1 MANEVR
7 SIKYNG
13 KVKISFV
20 SKSGR
25 PIKSIERHNQGCRP
39 LFNLITSCMMGR
51 YNDSNRPVYLMIYKK
66 GENFSESN
74 LGTYVLPNLQYLV
87 STENTYDALTN
98 VGSVKYKFIFPG
110 SLLLDDA
117 DVLALYNYSNAT
129 SSEGYF
135 NRYVFPKENDLI
147 EINGVKFKIMD
158 AYPDRIEYM
167 ILD

>member
-1 MANEVR
+1 MANEVS

-39 LFNLITSCMMGR
+39 LFNFITSCMMGR
-51 YNDSNRPVYLMIYKK
+51 YNDSNRPVYLMLYKK

-98 VGSVKYKFIFPG
+98 VGSV
-110 SLLLDDA
+110 
-117 DVLALYNYSNAT
+117 
-129 SSEGYF
+129 
-135 NRYVFPKENDLI
+135 
-147 EINGVKFKIMD
+147 
-158 AYPDRIEYM
+158 
-167 ILD
+167 